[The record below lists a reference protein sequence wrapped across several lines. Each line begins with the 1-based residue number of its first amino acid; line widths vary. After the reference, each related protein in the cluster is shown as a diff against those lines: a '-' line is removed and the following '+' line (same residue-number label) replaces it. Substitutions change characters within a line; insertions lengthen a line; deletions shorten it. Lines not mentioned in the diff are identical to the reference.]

1 MKKFGIGCLGL
12 IGILVIIVIIIVAVS
27 GGDEASTSN
36 EDGES
41 SSENSSESDEEVYS
55 MGEEAQ
61 AGDVTYVINN
71 METANSAGMEG
82 IEQEANGIFIVLDV
96 DVTNNG
102 SEAVT
107 MDSSYLS
114 LLSNGNTYEADAAN
128 SDLFLEQINPDS
140 SNSGEVVFD
149 VNPDVA
155 ESDDLQAQ
163 LNEGMF
169 GSNSAVV
176 NLTE

>member
-1 MKKFGIGCLGL
+1 M
-12 IGILVIIVIIIVAVS
+12 
-27 GGDEASTSN
+27 
-36 EDGES
+36 
-41 SSENSSESDEEVYS
+41 
-55 MGEEAQ
+55 
-61 AGDVTYVINN
+61 
-71 METANSAGMEG
+71 
-82 IEQEANGIFIVLDV
+82 EQEANGIFIVLDV

-102 SEAVT
+102 SEAIT

-114 LLSNGNTYEADAAN
+114 LLSSGNTYDADGVN
-128 SDLFLEQINPDS
+128 SDLFLEQINPGS